1 MPAWLPLVIL
11 LAAITILVFAGFAI
25 GKIVV
30 ELQEVIN
37 SVRNKHVYDKF
48 DGDLPPIGWW
58 AKCTYTNEYH
68 RICSHNRLVYP
79 TEALT
84 CGLDGYW
91 GADGNHWIDWRESPP
106 KGYSNEYW
114 NIQE

>member
-11 LAAITILVFAGFAI
+11 LAAITILVFAAFAI

-48 DGDLPPIGWW
+48 DGD
-58 AKCTYTNEYH
+58 CH
-68 RICSHNRLVYP
+68 
-79 TEALT
+79 
-84 CGLDGYW
+84 
-91 GADGNHWIDWRESPP
+91 
-106 KGYSNEYW
+106 
-114 NIQE
+114 Q